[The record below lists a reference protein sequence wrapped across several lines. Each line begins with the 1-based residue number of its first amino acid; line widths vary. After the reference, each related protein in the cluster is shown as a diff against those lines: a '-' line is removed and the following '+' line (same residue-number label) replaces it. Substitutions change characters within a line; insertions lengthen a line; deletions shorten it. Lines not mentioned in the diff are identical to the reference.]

1 MKPSAPLQSKTNWQG
16 TARTSNR
23 LFSQSKKHSQ
33 KPFSSPKEDRK
44 HGKSMKKVGDEL
56 EKAIFQAL
64 GADERREILRIVS
77 REEGVSYTE
86 ILGELNMT
94 TGNLN
99 YHLKQLEGFL
109 EKDDERRYRLTPL
122 GETALNVLGA
132 AGSSPDEI
140 DGYISLARESQSGAT
155 HPTVTNLIRLA
166 LFFNILVLAIWS
178 YLAYV
183 FLVEGGPTFVI
194 GVLFILI
201 CVGFVTLTWLI
212 RGLRTAPT
220 YVRRLERSLG
230 LKPR

>member
-1 MKPSAPLQSKTNWQG
+1 
-16 TARTSNR
+16 
-23 LFSQSKKHSQ
+23 
-33 KPFSSPKEDRK
+33 
-44 HGKSMKKVGDEL
+44 MKKVGDEL
-56 EKAIFQAL
+56 EKAMFQAL

-140 DGYISLARESQSGAT
+140 DGYISLARESQSGSK

-166 LFFNILVLAIWS
+166 LFFNVLVLAIWS
-178 YLAYV
+178 YLAYM
-183 FLVEGGPTFVI
+183 FLLEDGPTFLI
-194 GVLFILI
+194 GLLFILI
-201 CVGFVTLTWLI
+201 CVGLVTLTWLI

-220 YVRRLERSLG
+220 YVRRLEKGLG
-230 LKPR
+230 LNPR

>member
-1 MKPSAPLQSKTNWQG
+1 MKKRKT
-16 TARTSNR
+16 
-23 LFSQSKKHSQ
+23 L
-33 KPFSSPKEDRK
+33 
-44 HGKSMKKVGDEL
+44 KKVGDDL
-56 EKAIFQAL
+56 EKAMFQAL
-64 GADERREILRIVS
+64 GADERREILRIAS
-77 REEGVSYTE
+77 RENGASYTE

-122 GETALNVLGA
+122 GEIALNVLGA
-132 AGSSPDEI
+132 TGSSPDEI
-140 DGYISLARESQSGAT
+140 GGYISAARKSQSGAK
-155 HPTVTNLIRLA
+155 HPAVTNLLRLA
-166 LFFNILVLAIWS
+166 LFFNALVLAIWG

-183 FLVEGGPTFVI
+183 FLVEDGPTFVI

-201 CVGFVTLTWLI
+201 CIGFVTLTWLI

-230 LKPR
+230 LNPR

>member
-1 MKPSAPLQSKTNWQG
+1 MT
-16 TARTSNR
+16 
-23 LFSQSKKHSQ
+23 
-33 KPFSSPKEDRK
+33 EE
-44 HGKSMKKVGDEL
+44 HGMSMKKVGDEL

-64 GADERREILRIVS
+64 GADERREMLRVAS
-77 REEGVSYTE
+77 RGEGASYTE

-99 YHLKQLEGFL
+99 YHLRQLEGFL

-122 GETALNVLGA
+122 GELALKVLGA
-132 AGSSPDEI
+132 TGSSPDEI
-140 DGYISLARESQSGAT
+140 DGYISTARESQSGAT
-155 HPTVTNLIRLA
+155 HPTVTNLLRLA
-166 LFFNILVLAIWS
+166 LFFNVLFLAIWG

-183 FLVEGGPTFVI
+183 FLVEGGPTFVF

-220 YVRRLERSLG
+220 YVRRLERGLG
-230 LKPR
+230 LNPK